1 MHICEYTWEK
11 VRVLWEWYGIL
22 CESGRGPRAG
32 PRRGVAGRAAAARAA
47 PPAQT
52 NRAYFTLTLINLSPS
67 PLDSSII
74 YWLFRIHE
82 SYMLF
87 ARRCVEI
94 VLALVTS
101 GLFLDSL

>member
-1 MHICEYTWEK
+1 MGMVWYPMR
-11 VRVLWEWYGIL
+11 VRPR
-22 CESGRGPRAG
+22 STRGLPAR
-32 PRRGVAGRAAAARAA
+32 VAGRAAAARAA